1 MAPNVQLVFRGEV
14 IDGFAA
20 DEVRRALA
28 LALKLDE
35 ARVAQLFTGTRTVL
49 KRSVEPALARR
60 YVDKLAGLGAK
71 VHLEPSDAPPTTG
84 FAPLPELPEV
94 PESTAPP
101 PPPWGTPP
109 RPTRPA
115 PLSPLMPPL
124 APAPIPA
131 ARDTT
136 SGAALALEPAE
147 EVTCPNCGER
157 QTKRLLCRNCSTNIE
172 MALANR
178 DDELAQAR
186 AARQEAMNAR
196 HAHRSAGVGSGGSND
211 AGIFGL
217 TFDGRMGRLKYATA
231 NLVML
236 ALLYIPVIMAL
247 QRPTLGRLALL
258 AVAALVLTLFGM
270 RLAVLRC
277 HDCDKSGWWSILL
290 WLPTVNFIVTLVLS
304 FAPGTDG
311 SNDYGEPPAL
321 ASWPAFGAAAL
332 CTSLLFALSFST
344 LMTVFER
351 MADDDG
357 DEDAAV
363 QFQYDPRAATLPGSQ
378 AQAGFNESYLPARNN
393 KAFAV
398 SQAGAWGWVDGRNSA
413 NDAMRGALQECEARR
428 PAYTGPC
435 VLVNVNGQWAT
446 SQ

>member
-1 MAPNVQLVFRGEV
+1 MTPNVQLVFRGEV
-14 IDGFAA
+14 IEGFKA
-20 DEVRRALA
+20 DDVRRELA
-28 LALKLDE
+28 QALKLDE
-35 ARVAQLFTGTRTVL
+35 ARVAQLFTGARTVL

-60 YVDKLAGLGAK
+60 YVDKLASLGAR

-84 FAPLPELPEV
+84 FAPLPDLPDV
-94 PESTAPP
+94 PESHTPP

-115 PLSPLMPPL
+115 PLTPWTPPA
-124 APAPIPA
+124 APAPIAA
-131 ARDTT
+131 ARDST
-136 SGAALALEPAE
+136 SGAALALETLAE
-147 EVTCPNCGER
+147 VVCPNCGER
-157 QTKRLLCRNCSTNIE
+157 QSKRLLCRNCSTNIE
-172 MALANR
+172 MALANK
-178 DDELAQAR
+178 DEELAQAR
-186 AARQEAMNAR
+186 ERRQASMNAR
-196 HAHRSAGVGSGGSND
+196 HAHRSTRGDGSND

-247 QRPTLGRLALL
+247 TRPTPGRLALL

-311 SNDYGEPPAL
+311 SNDYGEPPGQ
-321 ASWPAFGAAAL
+321 ASWPAFGAAAV

-344 LMTVFER
+344 LMTVVER

-398 SQAGAWGWVDGRNSA
+398 SQAGAWGWVDGRNSPG
-413 NDAMRGALQECEARR
+413 DAMRGAMQECEARR

-435 VLVNVNGQWAT
+435 MLVNVNGQWAT
-446 SQ
+446 GQ